1 MSKTGNT
8 TPLRDTHGTT
18 PHMHKA
24 GMEHDLPEETEQGGD
39 RTKIFV
45 KAGSTVDPEKNKFE
59 DIEERDE
66 PDDNIRPD
74 TLPDSTTDVEMNLP
88 GELEQNS
95 IEMRIFQ

>member
-1 MSKTGNT
+1 M
-8 TPLRDTHGTT
+8 LRDTHGTT
-18 PHMHKA
+18 PHMHQA
-24 GMEHDLPEETEQGGD
+24 GMEHDLPEEQGGD

-45 KAGSTVDPEKNKFE
+45 KDGSTVDPEKNKFE

-88 GELEQNS
+88 GELEQNA